1 MLLRALRSGGEVPSQ
16 SMVFQKICARIS
28 AGKAAKS
35 VALREVDISAG
46 DIFRMWGVDEKLL

>member
-1 MLLRALRSGGEVPSQ
+1 MVEKCRSQ